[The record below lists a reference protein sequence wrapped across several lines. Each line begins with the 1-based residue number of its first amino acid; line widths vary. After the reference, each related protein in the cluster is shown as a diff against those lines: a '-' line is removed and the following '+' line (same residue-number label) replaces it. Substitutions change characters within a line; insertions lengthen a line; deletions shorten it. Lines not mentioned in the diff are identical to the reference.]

1 MGFQIIQQ
9 YDVQKFLKK
18 LAIFLVLLVALDFLV
33 GNTLRNFYFKQ
44 DSGLEASTIYAIDKA
59 SEDLIILGSSRAQ
72 HHYVPGILSAELK
85 ESVYNAGREGNFILY
100 HNAVLQCM
108 LTRHKPKAVILDILN
123 REFMVNP
130 DSYDRLATLMPFYR
144 SHKVLRP
151 IINLRGP
158 FEPVKNLSFIYPY
171 NSKIQ
176 AIAVG
181 NLDFNKKRKM
191 DFNGYVPLPATM
203 PRSPKAVKVD
213 NAYPIDTVK
222 IAAYRAIL
230 ETCKNNNI
238 RLFVV
243 CSPYYDHLDKED
255 RSISMAREMAGEYG
269 VPFWNLSAQADF
281 MDKPEWFDDETHF
294 NDTGAR
300 LFSKFIADKIKM
312 D

>member
-1 MGFQIIQQ
+1 MGVDIFNQ
-9 YDVQKFLKK
+9 YDVRKFLKK
-18 LAIFLVLLVALDFLV
+18 LAVFLLVLVALDFLI
-33 GNTLRNFYFKQ
+33 GTALRKFYFRQ
-44 DSGLEASTIYAIDKA
+44 ESGLEASTIYAIDKA

-72 HHYVPGILSAELK
+72 HHYVPDVLSGELQQ
-85 ESVYNAGREGNFILY
+85 SVYNAGREGNFILY

-108 LTRHKPKAVILDILN
+108 LTRHKPKTVILDILN
-123 REFMVNP
+123 REFSVNP
-130 DSYDRLATLMPFYR
+130 DSYDRLAVLMPFYR
-144 SHKVLRP
+144 SHPVLRP

-158 FEPVKNLSFIYPY
+158 FEPVKNLSFIYPF

-191 DFNGYVPLPATM
+191 DFSGYVPLPDTM
-203 PRSPKAVKVD
+203 PRLPKAVKVD
-213 NAYPIDTVK
+213 NTYPIDTVK

-243 CSPYYDHLDKED
+243 CSPYYDHLDQED
-255 RSISMAREMAGEYG
+255 RSIGIAKEMAGQYG
-269 VPFWNLSAQADF
+269 VPFWDFSAQADF
-281 MDKPEWFDDETHF
+281 MNKPQWFDDETHF
-294 NDTGAR
+294 NDTGAK
-300 LFSKFIADKIKM
+300 LYSKFIADKIKM